1 MSLKSYCFSSPS
13 PTFTQLSGY
22 LSKVGWVKSTDVCH
36 AQLSD
41 LHFECPDLIHLE
53 YKHLLNKL
61 CASDMPWGIYLD
73 DFNWHEQIKSLSIEG
88 PWILK
93 PSMLNNGQHIQLFE
107 NTASLIAHYQ
117 QNKRMGGPHLL
128 QSYIQFP
135 HLLKGPEK
143 GHKYSIRM
151 FVVMNAN
158 QAYLYPQGYFNI
170 ALNPYDASDLTLKK
184 AHLTN
189 EHLDDTGRNVVQI
202 PTSQYALFKP
212 FSPQILSICQR
223 VVQKFYQSFNMPDHF
238 KLAFLGVDFLVCAKE
253 KVWLLEIN
261 HGPCFP
267 IQKQHPLYF
276 SLYENFWQSVVAELL
291 GDEIKLKHFVPL
303 RSE

>member
-1 MSLKSYCFSSPS
+1 MSVKSYHFSSFS
-13 PTFTQLSGY
+13 PAFTQLSRY
-22 LSKVGWVKSTDVCH
+22 LSKFGWVKSSDVYN
-36 AQLSD
+36 AKLSD

-53 YKHLLNKL
+53 YKHLLNEL
-61 CASDMPWGIYLD
+61 CACEMPWGIYLD
-73 DFNWHEQIKSLSIEG
+73 DFNWLEQIQRLRGEG

-107 NTASLIAHYQ
+107 DTAALIAYYQ

-128 QSYIQFP
+128 QSYLQFP

-151 FVVMNAN
+151 FVVMNSN

-170 ALNPYDASDLTLKK
+170 ALNPYDASDLSKKK

-212 FSPQILSICQR
+212 FFPQILTICKR
-223 VVQKFYQSFNMPDHF
+223 VLKKFYQHFRLPDSF
-238 KLAFLGVDFLVCAKE
+238 KLAFLGVDFMVCAQE

-267 IQKQHPLYF
+267 TYEQHPLYF
-276 SLYENFWQSVVAELL
+276 SLYHEFWQSVVCELL
-291 GDEIKLKHFVPL
+291 GDEVHLQNFVCL
-303 RSE
+303 SSE